1 MEYVE
6 NGNWPRQHTPAIW
19 EGDASVANIV
29 HMLRVFFFF
38 VIHSLL
44 EATNICFYCLTETKL
59 LFYLFTTS
67 SFTARWPMS
76 GHDSM
81 RSLQPNKQTADSKE
95 VEKKTD
101 PRIYIQRK

>member
-1 MEYVE
+1 
-6 NGNWPRQHTPAIW
+6 
-19 EGDASVANIV
+19 
-29 HMLRVFFFF
+29 
-38 VIHSLL
+38 
-44 EATNICFYCLTETKL
+44 
-59 LFYLFTTS
+59 
-67 SFTARWPMS
+67 MS